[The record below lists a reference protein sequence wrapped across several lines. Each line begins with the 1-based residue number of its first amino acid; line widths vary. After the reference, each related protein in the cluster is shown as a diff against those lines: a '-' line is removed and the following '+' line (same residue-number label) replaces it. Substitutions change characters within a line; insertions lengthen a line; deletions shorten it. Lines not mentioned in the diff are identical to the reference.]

1 MKKLVIINLKD
12 FFEADFNNQF
22 QILGNLEKQLN
33 ESELIENVLLVPYK
47 DDGFAVFDLIKI
59 DYSKKTIYT
68 YHYSSTAS

>member
-1 MKKLVIINLKD
+1 MKKLVIRNLKD

>member
-1 MKKLVIINLKD
+1 MKKLVIRNLKD

-22 QILGNLEKQLN
+22 QMLGNLEKQLN

-47 DDGFAVFDLIKI
+47 DDGFAIFDLIKI

>member
-1 MKKLVIINLKD
+1 MKKLVIRNLKD

-22 QILGNLEKQLN
+22 QMLGNLEKQLN
-33 ESELIENVLLVPYK
+33 ESGLIENVLLVPYK
-47 DDGFAVFDLIKI
+47 DDGVAIFDLIKI